1 MSALKN
7 AVAEI
12 KFRIPRQILD
22 TVFIKRD
29 QQWRVTPVSIDEH
42 VLNEVIRPRVLVDC
56 NLVGGTEMYIPLDG
70 ISPELFDAFT
80 SIYRIPKSKTQGR
93 SIMSVL
99 NISFSDPSRST
110 SYGYAAFD
118 GNSAMLRAGNKV
130 MDAMGPVPVTST
142 ASVQLIGENV
152 VLVKDTNTIPSN
164 SFLRCILAHDENM
177 SHLQLKSYR
186 HFSELCVLATKAYI
200 YNEYIIDIDMG
211 QLVGGSNI
219 GKFKDIVEGYAD
231 ADELY
236 RTYLTEKFEKV
247 SFMNDA
253 QTYTKYLRSMIGTR

>member
-1 MSALKN
+1 MSALTN

-29 QQWRVTPVSIDEH
+29 QQWRQTPVSIDEH

-56 NLVGGTEMYIPLDG
+56 NLVGGAELYVPLDG
-70 ISPELFDAFT
+70 IPYENFDMFT
-80 SIYRIPKSKTQGR
+80 TVYRIPKSKTQNR

-99 NISFSDPSRST
+99 SVSFSDPSRST
-110 SYGYAAFD
+110 SYGNAAFAN
-118 GNSAMLRAGNKV
+118 NSAMLRAGNQV
-130 MDAMGPVPVTST
+130 MDAMGSVPITST

-152 VLVKDTNTIPSN
+152 VMVKDNSIIPSN
-164 SFLRCILAHDENM
+164 SFLRCIVAHDENM

-200 YNEYIIDIDMG
+200 YNEYIIDLDMG
-211 QLVGGSNI
+211 QLVGGVNI
-219 GKFKDIVEGYAD
+219 GRFKDIVDGYAD

-253 QTYTKYLRSMIGTR
+253 PSYTKFLRSMFGNH